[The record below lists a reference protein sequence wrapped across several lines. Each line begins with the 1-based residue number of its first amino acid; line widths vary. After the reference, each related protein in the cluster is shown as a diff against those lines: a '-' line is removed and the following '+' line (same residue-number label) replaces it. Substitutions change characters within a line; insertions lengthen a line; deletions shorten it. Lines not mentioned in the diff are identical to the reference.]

1 MGLNL
6 NRVVNLDVGKE
17 ILIERAIGRRICK
30 DCGEVFHIKFNP
42 SKKEGVC
49 DNCGGKLYQRD
60 DDTVE
65 TVEKRIEVY
74 HKQTEPLIDYYNKK
88 GLILNVDGSK
98 DKNLLFEEIVKAL
111 SE

>member
-1 MGLNL
+1 MEEEYVKIVGKFFILNL
-6 NRVVNLDVGKE
+6 IHL
-17 ILIERAIGRRICK
+17 
-30 DCGEVFHIKFNP
+30 
-42 SKKEGVC
+42 KKEGVC

-88 GLILNVDGSK
+88 RVNIK
-98 DKNLLFEEIVKAL
+98 CRWFKR
-111 SE
+111 